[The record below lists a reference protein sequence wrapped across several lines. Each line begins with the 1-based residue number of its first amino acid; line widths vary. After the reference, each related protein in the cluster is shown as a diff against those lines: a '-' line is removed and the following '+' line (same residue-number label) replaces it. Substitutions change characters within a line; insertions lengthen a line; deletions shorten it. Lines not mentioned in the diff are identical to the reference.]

1 LDEADDDFE
10 GNMTVTDVQT
20 WEATMASLHLL
31 IRLLSFL
38 CFVLAAVGVSARV
51 NLTAAG
57 LALYVL
63 GELVP

>member
-1 LDEADDDFE
+1 
-10 GNMTVTDVQT
+10 MTVTDVQT